1 MIPFA
6 ASPARV
12 ARRKQAEMS
21 TEASKALMKWLGKT
35 LGSKA
40 KHVYVVGG
48 AVRNFKL
55 DQPIKDIDMV
65 VDSINLGHD
74 AAWVAQQLARKIPA
88 PTNIAGP
95 DNLRVTKVNVTGTWV
110 LDGFD
115 LNGET
120 LDIVDARKEEY
131 EVDPAT
137 GEYVGH
143 KPTKVEPTTMEVD
156 VSRREFTFN
165 TLMWRLSDLAKG
177 VDQAEIIDMTG
188 CGLRDLENREMRCP
202 MDPDEVFALDPTR
215 IIRTIKFAF
224 KYGMKLPPDV
234 KAAAKRQAKGLKR
247 IPAKAYGAI
256 KDIALESPD
265 YKKALDV
272 MADLGVTDVIAEIMK
287 SDKQFR
293 NSLLNYAEKKGVSYL
308 FDLMDVGIPV
318 SAPMSFLSRPQQA
331 RLREIAALMDRE
343 DAMAFLGAL
352 RNPGKA
358 YQDGR
363 FIPSLAQEKGIERN
377 QMGKFMP
384 AVNAAAREALLA
396 EPTLLENP
404 SALKGVV
411 RSRVIKAS
419 RKATTDLGVLLET
432 MEIPDMRRDLSSKS
446 NLRWLLRNLRVN
458 NGSHPQIDEAMA
470 EIKALVRGKRADL
483 TARWGTTLLAGG
495 DKIPGGR
502 AEGKSPSDFDPKQI
516 EMGTGVEMEHT
527 TDRAVAREVAMDHLT
542 EIPDYYSRL
551 DKMEGEAGV
560 KHAWVQRLQMKREAA
575 AQLRFAWADD
585 RG

>member
-6 ASPARV
+6 ASPARI

-74 AAWVAQQLARKIPA
+74 AAWVAQQLARWIPA

-95 DNLRVTKVNVTGTWV
+95 DNLRVTKVNVTGPWV

-419 RKATTDLGVLLET
+419 RKAPTNAASPPMKLGLRIEQRKGDWPTAFWRGVVLSLCKKMGVDPSKLKVQFRKRLSDPNADADYHFSGVLRIKPPAHITATT
-432 MEIPDMRRDLSSKS
+432 MESLFESMAHELQHAKQYQTGQYQAFQ
-446 NLRWLLRNLRVN
+446 RN
-458 NGSHPQIDEAMA
+458 
-470 EIKALVRGKRADL
+470 
-483 TARWGTTLLAGG
+483 
-495 DKIPGGR
+495 
-502 AEGKSPSDFDPKQI
+502 
-516 EMGTGVEMEHT
+516 
-527 TDRAVAREVAMDHLT
+527 
-542 EIPDYYSRL
+542 
-551 DKMEGEAGV
+551 EAG
-560 KHAWVQRLQMKREAA
+560 E
-575 AQLRFAWADD
+575 
-585 RG
+585 RGSTWEGTFYP